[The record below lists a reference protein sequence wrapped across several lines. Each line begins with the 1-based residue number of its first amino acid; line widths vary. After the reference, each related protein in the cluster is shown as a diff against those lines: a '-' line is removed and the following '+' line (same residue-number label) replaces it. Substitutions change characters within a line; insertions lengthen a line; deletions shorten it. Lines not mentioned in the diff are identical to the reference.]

1 MAQSSKN
8 WYRWNLR
15 TLLLVIVPLC
25 VALAYGTAEFRRV
38 KRATDAWVLMVSKG
52 VVSSHGSLAD
62 GVFHFQKGAVSDAD
76 LIAFIPACEGPLPNG
91 LGAIRAIELNG
102 SNVSDEAIARFKLAA
117 PACEVRR

>member
-1 MAQSSKN
+1 MPHSSKN

-38 KRATDAWVLMVSKG
+38 KQATDAWVLMVSKG
-52 VVSSHGSLAD
+52 VVSSQGSLVD
-62 GVFHFQKGAVSDAD
+62 GAFHFQQGAVSDAD
-76 LIAFIPACEGPLPNG
+76 LIAFIPACEAPLPNG
-91 LGAIRAIELNG
+91 LGAIQALELNG